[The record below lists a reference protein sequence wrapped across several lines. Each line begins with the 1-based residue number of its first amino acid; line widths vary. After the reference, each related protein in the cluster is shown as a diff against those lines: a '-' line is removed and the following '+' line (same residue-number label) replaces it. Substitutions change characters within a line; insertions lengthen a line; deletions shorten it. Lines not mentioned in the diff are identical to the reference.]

1 MKTSGYTG
9 QPQKGII
16 MRLIQEH
23 ILRKVNGNV
32 VLVPLSDTE
41 TDFNGMIALNHT
53 GEFVCRMLKQDTDR
67 DSVVAAL
74 AQEYGIEP
82 GQVEADVDRFL
93 SVLDSCHMLI
103 R

>member
-1 MKTSGYTG
+1 
-9 QPQKGII
+9 
-16 MRLIQEH
+16 MRLIQDH

-41 TDFNGMIALNHT
+41 TDFNGMISLNHT

-67 DSVVAAL
+67 DSLVAAL

-82 GQVEADVDRFL
+82 GQVETDVDSFL

>member
-1 MKTSGYTG
+1 
-9 QPQKGII
+9 
-16 MRLIQEH
+16 MRLIQDH

-53 GEFVCRMLKQDTDR
+53 GEFVCRMLEQDTDR
-67 DSVVAAL
+67 DSLVAAL

-82 GQVEADVDRFL
+82 GQVEADVDSFL